1 MENPARS
8 LGTMSALANSDV
20 SPLPE
25 PDQERHAAT
34 SCAGGFLIRPPRKP
48 HLLATETTPEEE
60 LFLAIHMG
68 VVDVDKS
75 QWLLVIDGLVR
86 RPFAL
91 TYQQLL
97 KLPSSQ
103 INAFHECFGSPLTA
117 PTTALWRVGNVTWTG
132 VRLHTLL
139 ALAEPLSSAKF
150 VWSEGLDSGVFAD
163 VYADRYQKDL
173 PISKALG
180 PEVLVAYAMN
190 GLPLSPERGGP
201 VRLVVPGWFGTNSTK
216 WLSKLTLSEQRAS
229 GPYTTT
235 FYNIEDP
242 DSETGKKPVWQVE
255 VNSMIVKPIPDAVI
269 DGSEVEV
276 EGRRGEKHTCVQG

>member
-91 TYQQLL
+91 TYQQLR
-97 KLPSSQ
+97 
-103 INAFHECFGSPLTA
+103 A
-117 PTTALWRVGNVTWTG
+117 PALWKLVNLFDTGPHIRLRRRQSPILQTIQTSRLRVALRVQAEYEAAHRSMLRCQLATVLLL
-132 VRLHTLL
+132 VRLTDCR
-139 ALAEPLSSAKF
+139 SI
-150 VWSEGLDSGVFAD
+150 
-163 VYADRYQKDL
+163 R
-173 PISKALG
+173 
-180 PEVLVAYAMN
+180 
-190 GLPLSPERGGP
+190 
-201 VRLVVPGWFGTNSTK
+201 
-216 WLSKLTLSEQRAS
+216 
-229 GPYTTT
+229 
-235 FYNIEDP
+235 
-242 DSETGKKPVWQVE
+242 ET
-255 VNSMIVKPIPDAVI
+255 
-269 DGSEVEV
+269 
-276 EGRRGEKHTCVQG
+276 H